1 MNKPIH
7 TNRNAEPDDG
17 SIGWQPAGSLRRAA
31 TSSAAG
37 LLCLGFLFAGL
48 LAGQEPADDETADYT
63 EIPLPDAVD
72 ADRDRPDRQE
82 VVRRIVERTNAFRD
96 RHELAPVAV
105 DDQLTT
111 AAQEFADYMAR
122 TLKYGHRADGR
133 TPAARATAADYE
145 YCLVTENIAYAYRS
159 GGFTSEA
166 LTDKFF
172 VGWQESPEHR
182 DNMLDKHA
190 TETGVAVAQHEDHPT
205 YFAVQLF
212 ARPRSAA
219 IEFTIINRTDR
230 TFDYTLSTES
240 EDDQPQEHSLPAGVA
255 RRHGQCLPT
264 QLSIAGGNRTA
275 TPRHGATYEI
285 TSGDDGYKLSRVNGD

>member
-1 MNKPIH
+1 MMSRGATPRFPCRTPSTPTATGPTTK
-7 TNRNAEPDDG
+7 RSCGG
-17 SIGWQPAGSLRRAA
+17 SWSRPTPSA
-31 TSSAAG
+31 TDTSWR
-37 LLCLGFLFAGL
+37 LWL
-48 LAGQEPADDETADYT
+48 
-63 EIPLPDAVD
+63 
-72 ADRDRPDRQE
+72 
-82 VVRRIVERTNAFRD
+82 
-96 RHELAPVAV
+96 
-105 DDQLTT
+105 LTT
-111 AAQEFADYMAR
+111 AAQQFADYMAR

-133 TPAARATAADYE
+133 TPADRATAADYE
-145 YCLVTENIAYAYRS
+145 YCMVTENIAYAYRS

-182 DNMLDKHA
+182 DNMLDEHV

-240 EDDQPQEHSLPAGVA
+240 ENDQPQEHSLPAGVA

-264 QLSIAGGNRTA
+264 QLSIDGGNRTA

-285 TSGDDGYKLSRVNGD
+285 TSSNDGYKLRRVKGE